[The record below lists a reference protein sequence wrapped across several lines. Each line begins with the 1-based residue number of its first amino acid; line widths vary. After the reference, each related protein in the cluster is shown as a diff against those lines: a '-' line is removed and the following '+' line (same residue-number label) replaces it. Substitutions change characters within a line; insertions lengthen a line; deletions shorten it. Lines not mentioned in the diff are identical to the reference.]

1 MSLTPSPE
9 SSGRS
14 SAGIVITAV
23 AMVLVGLVA
32 WRFVGPASAYARI
45 GIGLWC
51 AVWIAAPLWLMA
63 RGEERAGTTY
73 DAVST
78 RERLW
83 RRATER
89 HDAVLAAY
97 APYETDPFVM
107 LQYPAISDVT
117 QEPTAAFFEALGDA
131 QALRTESLPD
141 DQSLIDSYQ
150 QRVRRLESA
159 WESARRSAHRL
170 GRSYLDE
177 EDAAALDQAI
187 KLLRHAQG
195 TASTAERSA
204 YVERAQGLLKDL
216 AARGVIVLPP
226 RVMGTIEASVRKQI
240 EGPRDDPDA

>member
-1 MSLTPSPE
+1 MSLSPSPE

-14 SAGIVITAV
+14 ASGMVIAAV
-23 AMVLVGLVA
+23 AMVLVGLLA
-32 WRFVGPASAYARI
+32 WRFIGPASAYARI

-51 AVWIAAPLWLMA
+51 AAWIAAPLWVMA

-89 HDAVLAAY
+89 HDVVLAAY

-117 QEPTAAFFEALGDA
+117 QEPTAAFFEALGEA
-131 QALRTESLPD
+131 QALRTETYPD
-141 DQSLIDSYQ
+141 DPRLIEDYQ
-150 QRVRRLESA
+150 IRVGRLERA

-195 TASTAERSA
+195 ATSTAERSA
-204 YVERAQGLLKDL
+204 YVDRAQGLLKDL
-216 AARGVIVLPP
+216 ASRGVIVLPP

-240 EGPRDDPDA
+240 EGPRGDPDA

>member
-14 SAGIVITAV
+14 SSGVVITAV

-32 WRFVGPASAYARI
+32 WRFVGPASAYVRI

-51 AVWIAAPLWLMA
+51 AVWIAAPLWLLA
-63 RGEERAGTTY
+63 RDERAGTTY

-83 RRATER
+83 RRATQR

-97 APYETDPFVM
+97 APFETDPFVV
-107 LQYPAISDVT
+107 LEFPAISDVT

-141 DQSLIDSYQ
+141 DLAFVEDYQ
-150 QRVRRLESA
+150 QRVGRLERA
-159 WESARRSAHRL
+159 WESARRFAQRV
-170 GRSYLDE
+170 GRSYLDDA
-177 EDAAALDQAI
+177 DAASLEQAV
-187 KLLRHAQG
+187 KLLRHAH
-195 TASTAERSA
+195 AASSTAERAA
-204 YVERAQGLLKDL
+204 YVGRAQALLKDL
-216 AARGVIVLPP
+216 VARGVIVLPP
-226 RVMGTIEASVRKQI
+226 RVMGTIEASARKQI
-240 EGPRDDPDA
+240 EGPRGASDA